1 MRWAAGTAIVMLA
14 MVAAAAGIS
23 VSQIANAGRS
33 VRVAVMGAR
42 CHVGMSHGRCMVPG
56 MVAYCRY
63 VCHMTL
69 FPMLSE
75 MLEGD
80 HYDVPKTQAKM
91 TKAFIRP
98 YTRRSAQPAR
108 KGFSAAAPSYAV
120 PPAVRRLHSST
131 CGSK

>member
-1 MRWAAGTAIVMLA
+1 
-14 MVAAAAGIS
+14 
-23 VSQIANAGRS
+23 
-33 VRVAVMGAR
+33 
-42 CHVGMSHGRCMVPG
+42 
-56 MVAYCRY
+56 
-63 VCHMTL
+63 MTL

-108 KGFSAAAPSYAV
+108 KGFSAPAPSYAV

-131 CGSK
+131 CGSKRVRRRAHRMPNGGMRCARGGRSCDAYMPLPCVVIAVLQG

>member
-1 MRWAAGTAIVMLA
+1 
-14 MVAAAAGIS
+14 
-23 VSQIANAGRS
+23 
-33 VRVAVMGAR
+33 
-42 CHVGMSHGRCMVPG
+42 
-56 MVAYCRY
+56 
-63 VCHMTL
+63 MTL

-108 KGFSAAAPSYAV
+108 KRLFCRCAELRSA
-120 PPAVRRLHSST
+120 T
-131 CGSK
+131 CC